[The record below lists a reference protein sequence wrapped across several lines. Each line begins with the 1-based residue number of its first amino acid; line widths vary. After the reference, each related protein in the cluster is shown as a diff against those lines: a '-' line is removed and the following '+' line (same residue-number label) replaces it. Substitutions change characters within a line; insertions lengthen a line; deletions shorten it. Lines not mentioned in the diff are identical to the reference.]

1 LKRGHARRMVRM
13 DVNKSGKVYDYLVAA
28 GWVRPAAAAAAP
40 PAAPV
45 PTGGGDVG
53 GATSTTDYTL
63 MA

>member
-1 LKRGHARRMVRM
+1 MVRM

-53 GATSTTDYTL
+53 GAASTTDYTL
-63 MA
+63 IA